1 MLDLEDPGMR
11 LMRLGTRALF
21 DEKIVALNE
30 GLLRVGAVTPAEVSE
45 LAEEILSGPVVD
57 VVVGPSA

>member
-1 MLDLEDPGMR
+1 
-11 LMRLGTRALF
+11 LF

-30 GLLRVGAVTPAEVSE
+30 GLLRVGAVTPAEVSG
-45 LAEEILSGPVVD
+45 LAEEILSGPTVD